1 MNRKAQGSK
10 TLEREQQMQAA
21 DLLEQQD
28 KDKALIKAVEAGDVS
43 GYTEERDLI
52 NQLVGRVEMA
62 SAIAKFTTVVSLSQ
76 LQHIKENKLYRAL
89 KGVRRVDADGNEIAD
104 VGTWDGFCRAIGT
117 TKSKVDEDLINLRT
131 FGEDALENLNR
142 IGAGY
147 RELRKLR
154 TLPEEDR
161 ELIINGETVKAGDR
175 ESLVDLIEE
184 LASKH
189 AKERESF
196 EQRET
201 ELSQQLDAER
211 RLVESKNKKLD
222 ELTRDA
228 EKRAA
233 MPEQE
238 KAQRYAAELQQE
250 LQRVK
255 ASLLGPER
263 VIHEIQDWRDAP
275 QSLRN
280 ECTLS
285 VKSMLDAVED
295 LRDRLQLEYI
305 ELESDVLRNDVLR
318 NDALGAKSAAEQ
330 D

>member
-1 MNRKAQGSK
+1 MNRKSQGSK
-10 TLEREQQMQAA
+10 TLEREQQMQSADIMEQQAKNQALIQATEAA
-21 DLLEQQD
+21 DV
-28 KDKALIKAVEAGDVS
+28 A
-43 GYTEERDLI
+43 GYTEQRDSI
-52 NQLVGRVEMA
+52 NQLLGRVEMA
-62 SAIAKFTTVVSLSQ
+62 NAISKFANVVSLSQ

-89 KGVRRVDADGNEIAD
+89 KGVRRIDADGNEIAD

-161 ELIINGETVKAGDR
+161 ELIINGETVKAGDH

-196 EQRET
+196 AQRET
-201 ELSQQLDAER
+201 EISQQLDAER
-211 RLVESKNKKLD
+211 RLVDSKNKKID

-228 EKRAA
+228 EKHAA

-238 KAQRYAAELQQE
+238 KAQRFAAELQQE
-250 LQRVK
+250 SQRVK

-263 VIHEIQDWRDAP
+263 VIGEIQDWCDAP

-280 ECTLS
+280 ECALT
-285 VKSMLDAVED
+285 VKSILDAVDD

-305 ELESDVLRNDVLR
+305 ELESDALRI
-318 NDALGAKSAAEQ
+318 DAIDAKSTAGQA
-330 D
+330 